1 MKFESLAPSACLPAY
16 LLLLLSG
23 GERRPGL
30 VALPRRRLGR
40 PAPSAAAA
48 ASPAAAHP
56 AASAAATAARLL
68 GGRLLDAARAVLLA
82 DRLLR
87 RAEQPRGPPRHRRAA
102 VGRSI
107 RQV

>member
-1 MKFESLAPSACLPAY
+1 MVYQQKVGDY
-16 LLLLLSG
+16 LLLLLSS
-23 GERRPGL
+23 GERRPRL

-48 ASPAAAHP
+48 AT
-56 AASAAATAARLL
+56 AATAARLL

-87 RAEQPRGPPRHRRAA
+87 RAEQPRGPPRHRRTA
-102 VGRSI
+102 VGPSI
-107 RQV
+107 RQG